1 MTTAA
6 TKTNFF
12 AKNIAI
18 VRTYDRQNIL
28 TSGHIKNLPLQ
39 SSEPFLNNADGSGI
53 CCFRRYYMV

>member
-28 TSGHIKNLPLQ
+28 TSGHMKNLPLQ

-53 CCFRRYYMV
+53 CCFR